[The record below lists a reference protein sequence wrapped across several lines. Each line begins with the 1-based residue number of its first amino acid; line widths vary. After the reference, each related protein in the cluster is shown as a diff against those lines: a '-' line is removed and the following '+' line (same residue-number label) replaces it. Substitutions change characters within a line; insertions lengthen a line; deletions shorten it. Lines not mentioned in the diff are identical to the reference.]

1 MIPKL
6 GKSRSVF
13 NVSFCCPLREKERK
27 KERKRERERERDRK
41 NQNEIKA
48 KA

>member
-27 KERKRERERERDRK
+27 KEREREREK
-41 NQNEIKA
+41 EIERIRMK
-48 KA
+48 